1 MVMKTCKGSKISKKP
16 PLYKNKTKS
25 TNSSGELNLSTTGS
39 EKKTK
44 KMEVNRIQQIKERK
58 KAVTQGMRQAMRSP
72 PKGARQR
79 DESAI
84 DQQITEDIPSPVSK
98 KSKKC
103 TPQYEKT
110 PGIPNINSAVQSLE
124 QHSSGLT
131 PTKLTPYRS
140 IKVKTSK
147 RRPNQTK
154 TLYSKLNCKSTSKT
168 KQ

>member
-1 MVMKTCKGSKISKKP
+1 M
-16 PLYKNKTKS
+16 YKNKTKS
-25 TNSSGELNLSTTGS
+25 TNSSAEVNLSITGS

-44 KMEVNRIQQIKERK
+44 KMEVNRIQQIKEERK
-58 KAVTQGMRQAMRSP
+58 KAVAQGMRQAMRSP

-110 PGIPNINSAVQSLE
+110 PGIPNINSAIQSLE
-124 QHSSGLT
+124 QHSSGFT

-140 IKVKTSK
+140 IRVKTSK

-154 TLYSKLNCKSTSKT
+154 TNLYSKLNCKSTSK
-168 KQ
+168 QNSDVHQACHQ